1 MKLSDHFV
9 AALEE
14 RSFTLDDL
22 EEAVRHIAHQEEQD
36 DGRIRVWEWVADRSL
51 YLRVVFSAD
60 GETIITAHFDENFT
74 RKRDEP

>member
-1 MKLSDHFV
+1 
-9 AALEE
+9 
-14 RSFTLDDL
+14 
-22 EEAVRHIAHQEEQD
+22 VRHIAHQEEQD
-36 DGRIRVWEWVADRSL
+36 DGRIRVWGWVADRSL